1 MGILKKVTLSTAAVV
16 VSGLGLL
23 VGEVL
28 IARSGTALVTNPLPP
43 MDAAAGPPGASVA
56 SVVWLGDSTA
66 AGVGV
71 TELADTLPEQA
82 ARALGQPVTLTV
94 LAHSGDTIA
103 DVLKNQLPRVAA
115 AHPTVVFFSIG
126 ANDTTHLTPRD
137 DFRRDY
143 ATVLRRL
150 PSSVHRV
157 VMLGVPDMGAPTRLL
172 QPLRAV
178 AGWRGQALNSDV
190 RHLAARTPDALYV
203 DIAAMTGP
211 SFRRDPSR
219 YFAADHYH
227 PDAAG
232 YALWANAIATVAA
245 HSGRGAYR

>member
-1 MGILKKVTLSTAAVV
+1 MGILKKVALSTATVV

-23 VGEVL
+23 VAEVL
-28 IARSGTALVTNPLPP
+28 IARSGTALVSNPPTP
-43 MDAAAGPPGASVA
+43 MGAAAGPPGASVA
-56 SVVWLGDSTA
+56 TVVWLGDSTA

-71 TELADTLPEQA
+71 TELAETLPEQVA
-82 ARALGQPVTLTV
+82 AILGQPVTLTV

-115 AHPTVVFFSIG
+115 AHPSVVFFSIG
-126 ANDTTHLTPRD
+126 ANDTTHLTPRGN
-137 DFRRDY
+137 FRRDY
-143 ATVLRRL
+143 EAVLHGL

-178 AGWRGQALNSDV
+178 AGWRGEALNSDV

-203 DIAAMTGP
+203 DIAALTGP
-211 SFRRDPSR
+211 SFRKDPAR
-219 YFAADHYH
+219 YFAPDHYH

-232 YALWANAIATVAA
+232 YALWARAVATVAA
-245 HSGRGAYR
+245 RFKRGAYG